1 MFIVLIHIDE
11 SNIWYKLESRKKNL
25 TRLVDYVDQVQ
36 FSILFQQRFKVVIL
50 EYFSESSRDQTEKVM
65 IWIYTIPGI
74 IFVVCIFGLY
84 IR

>member
-1 MFIVLIHIDE
+1 MNLIFGTNWNHG
-11 SNIWYKLESRKKNL
+11 KKNL

-50 EYFSESSRDQTEKVM
+50 EYFSESSSYQTEKVM
-65 IWIYTIPGI
+65 IWIYILPGI
-74 IFVVCIFGLY
+74 IFVVCILGLY